1 MVFFD
6 FSVLL
11 IIDVKLLKWNIEDFC
26 HLVVAKWE
34 NCVQQHAAPAA
45 RPRANVTHAPLL
57 QNKNLSEEDSD
68 DDPVGSRLRGGALQS
83 DVRVKYMLKL
93 AASIFHC
100 QLLVVLV
107 HCCTPSLC

>member
-1 MVFFD
+1 M
-6 FSVLL
+6 
-11 IIDVKLLKWNIEDFC
+11 
-26 HLVVAKWE
+26 VAKWE

-83 DVRVKYMLKL
+83 E
-93 AASIFHC
+93 
-100 QLLVVLV
+100 
-107 HCCTPSLC
+107 